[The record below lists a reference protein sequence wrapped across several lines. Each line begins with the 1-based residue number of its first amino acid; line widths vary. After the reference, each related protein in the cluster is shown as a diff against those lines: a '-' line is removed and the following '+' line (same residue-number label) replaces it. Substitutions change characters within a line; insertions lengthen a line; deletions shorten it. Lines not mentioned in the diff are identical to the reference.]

1 MLLKTGSAKKSV
13 SVLTRGCEVYALDT
27 HLTNC
32 QAGTP
37 LLVSLIAN
45 ECSQV
50 SSRAKPW
57 ENRKNI
63 VKLQCLT
70 KTQASLV
77 EKHQARPTIR
87 MTNMS
92 SSSMMRQRTV
102 PSLQVRTCH
111 IRSVQT
117 SAMTSRRLQCTQPKT
132 PPKPLKYSSSRC
144 LVELCD
150 PRTLK
155 KSGNRMQLQ
164 SSNQDIIGIRL
175 IALPFVCELK
185 LLLPLT
191 ACFALVKANHPEK
204 VSKFRPSVYSAARIR
219 QVATNEA
226 TQLRKM
232 KTAKCIDVESIEART
247 YEGLTSFRILN
258 CQKT

>member
-1 MLLKTGSAKKSV
+1 M
-13 SVLTRGCEVYALDT
+13 RWT
-27 HLTNC
+27 HI
-32 QAGTP
+32 GTS

-57 ENRKNI
+57 ENRKNV

-70 KTQASLV
+70 KTQASLLENL
-77 EKHQARPTIR
+77 EKHQATPTIR

-132 PPKPLKYSSSRC
+132 SPKPLKYSSSQC

-191 ACFALVKANHPEK
+191 AYFALVKANHPEK
-204 VSKFRPSVYSAARIR
+204 VSKFRPSVYSADPASCH
-219 QVATNEA
+219 Q
-226 TQLRKM
+226 
-232 KTAKCIDVESIEART
+232 
-247 YEGLTSFRILN
+247 
-258 CQKT
+258 

>member
-13 SVLTRGCEVYALDT
+13 SVLTRGCEVYALNT
-27 HLTNC
+27 HLANC

-57 ENRKNI
+57 ENQKNI

-77 EKHQARPTIR
+77 EKHARPTIH

-117 SAMTSRRLQCTQPKT
+117 YAMTSRRLQCTQPKT

-175 IALPFVCELK
+175 MICNALPFVCELK

-204 VSKFRPSVYSAARIR
+204 VSKFRPSVYSADPASCH
-219 QVATNEA
+219 Q
-226 TQLRKM
+226 Q
-232 KTAKCIDVESIEART
+232 
-247 YEGLTSFRILN
+247 
-258 CQKT
+258 